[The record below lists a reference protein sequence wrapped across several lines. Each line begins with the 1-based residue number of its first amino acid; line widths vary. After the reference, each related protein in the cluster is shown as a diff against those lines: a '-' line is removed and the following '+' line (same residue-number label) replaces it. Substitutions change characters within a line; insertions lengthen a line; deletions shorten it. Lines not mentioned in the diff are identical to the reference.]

1 MVREIVVDLDSKR
14 IWSHEYEGNVG
25 YGKALAVQRI
35 IKSKNPNRTIY
46 LTGFT
51 PITASGLGFAGKMN
65 LYGISLLGGNLQGSR
80 SGGLVARYL
89 TRLGV
94 AGIEITGE
102 CDEPQV
108 LVIDAEAAPHL
119 VPINSYGKSIHG
131 TTGFARYLYAKHGDK
146 VGLAITDP
154 ATTGFD
160 YNAVTCNAKHGQS
173 CHRVAGRSTSRF
185 GRNGLVGVVVERSES
200 PLHGLEFDKREA
212 ANVIRRI
219 HKDKANA
226 NLAGSNDEENPLLG
240 GTYGAAAKA
249 RLDNGHGLTNLF
261 RGARVPDEFYEKL
274 LPENMVRE
282 QLQRSRA
289 SGLTVSRHSCMPGCP
304 NKCSQVVILKDAHGA
319 RVVKAGEWETYQGV
333 INLGVF
339 EEAVSFAAWIIEHS
353 NEYAYDHIEALVTL
367 AALALVS
374 ESKVDT
380 GVRYGERDSF
390 VRALNEAVE
399 GKTELGLLIRRGA
412 AVVEEHYGVER
423 HFTVGGHALPFHNG
437 RSVIQ
442 TGIGLSW
449 TYGRHGESC
458 AGPGRHNF
466 LGEPYDPSNHGY
478 DPEWHIYNTI
488 HGMVMYGAVDE
499 MGICFFMGPS
509 LDTLVDCEAI
519 LHAMKWPAN
528 VHSMIADSALTIRA
542 VYHFNAKHGVEIQP
556 MPRVFYETP
565 TWGNKQSA
573 EQGVVFDIPFQLI
586 KEYGEKVLDDVAYER
601 VIVPEEMLAKSRGR
615 YT

>member
-185 GRNGLVGVVVERSES
+185 GRNGLVGVVVERSEGRLFIVDAIKLFSEPCSLNIGIIQFGIEVANFHASDKQFCS
-200 PLHGLEFDKREA
+200 PSE
-212 ANVIRRI
+212 I
-219 HKDKANA
+219 
-226 NLAGSNDEENPLLG
+226 
-240 GTYGAAAKA
+240 
-249 RLDNGHGLTNLF
+249 
-261 RGARVPDEFYEKL
+261 
-274 LPENMVRE
+274 
-282 QLQRSRA
+282 
-289 SGLTVSRHSCMPGCP
+289 
-304 NKCSQVVILKDAHGA
+304 
-319 RVVKAGEWETYQGV
+319 RVVTMR
-333 INLGVF
+333 
-339 EEAVSFAAWIIEHS
+339 
-353 NEYAYDHIEALVTL
+353 T
-367 AALALVS
+367 
-374 ESKVDT
+374 
-380 GVRYGERDSF
+380 RER
-390 VRALNEAVE
+390 
-399 GKTELGLLIRRGA
+399 
-412 AVVEEHYGVER
+412 
-423 HFTVGGHALPFHNG
+423 
-437 RSVIQ
+437 
-442 TGIGLSW
+442 
-449 TYGRHGESC
+449 
-458 AGPGRHNF
+458 
-466 LGEPYDPSNHGY
+466 
-478 DPEWHIYNTI
+478 
-488 HGMVMYGAVDE
+488 
-499 MGICFFMGPS
+499 
-509 LDTLVDCEAI
+509 
-519 LHAMKWPAN
+519 
-528 VHSMIADSALTIRA
+528 
-542 VYHFNAKHGVEIQP
+542 
-556 MPRVFYETP
+556 
-565 TWGNKQSA
+565 
-573 EQGVVFDIPFQLI
+573 
-586 KEYGEKVLDDVAYER
+586 
-601 VIVPEEMLAKSRGR
+601 
-615 YT
+615 